1 MKIHSLNFRKEDIPQ
16 NISFTSNNTLKS
28 NDKNRKDLNVK
39 KIIPLT
45 KIKKKEKVNKDENKK
60 TNYKN
65 NINDEDQEF
74 NQIVPQ
80 KILKF
85 NKKALSLKKKNLN
98 EKNIKLY
105 QNALID
111 KLQFVVKNSNHPNKN
126 KSLENANINKIE
138 VQFNLSKKSSKNSLF
153 NNYKDYQKEFFS
165 SVYNFNS
172 NQKYSIIG
180 LNKIKS
186 STLTPIN
193 NEPKNKNLKNNK
205 NKSKFSRAVSN
216 ILQRKYHGKLPIFV
230 NSTVSFM
237 KNFKSNSEKERD
249 DKNSHALLRLRDFLD
264 IYWDKRKELVSEFFY
279 TYKVKGDEYYT
290 LKNLENF
297 AHYVYDNI
305 DDNTN
310 VTKGIIETR
319 IPMKEIIEKGI
330 KYNNYYFKKLN
341 NSKSLQKINNNSL
354 NQRIKKKHLTG
365 NNWYNLNKT
374 KKEKEINNYKR
385 NNVYRKSQI
394 FIKNLGDI
402 NINNYFYNDNYINNK
417 YDLSDRENNQQ
428 ILSNE
433 KIEKYRKYLNKNY
446 GAKVYNKFMRKYNQE
461 EKDLYFNKRKVG
473 TIDIS
478 NKNNLVNNINKQS
491 NFYKLKSTSFSVRNN
506 QPIYTFSE
514 KDFKELFNELE
525 EAKESYLYKNDNKN
539 RGNEEENIWTKMYEN
554 AKKEKFE
561 KNPELILKKKK
572 KLLEYIIYQNI
583 KERKEMEKDLL
594 KNNSK

>member
-45 KIKKKEKVNKDENKK
+45 KVKKKEKVKEENKK
-60 TNYKN
+60 TNNKN
-65 NINDEDQEF
+65 NINDEYQEF

-111 KLQFVVKNSNHPNKN
+111 KLQFVIKNSNHPNKN

-205 NKSKFSRAVSN
+205 NKSKFSRAMGN

-264 IYWDKRKELVSEFFY
+264 IYWDKRNELVSEFFY

-365 NNWYNLNKT
+365 NNWLNLNKT
-374 KKEKEINNYKR
+374 KNEKEINNYKR
-385 NNVYRKSQI
+385 NNAYRKSQI

-402 NINNYFYNDNYINNK
+402 NISNYFYNDNYINNK

-433 KIEKYRKYLNKNY
+433 KIEKYIKYLNKNY

-525 EAKESYLYKNDNKN
+525 EAKESYLYKNDKKN
-539 RGNEEENIWTKMYEN
+539 RSKEEENIWTKMYEN

-561 KNPELILKKKK
+561 KNP
-572 KLLEYIIYQNI
+572 
-583 KERKEMEKDLL
+583 
-594 KNNSK
+594 